1 MDASTRLV
9 LFDLV
14 ICGCIACFLTAG
26 SSVYMRLAAHK
37 ACMLSLTEPTF
48 CALLE

>member
-26 SSVYMRLAAHK
+26 SSVYCTATVHAAGG
-37 ACMLSLTEPTF
+37 AQSLHPIPD
-48 CALLE
+48 